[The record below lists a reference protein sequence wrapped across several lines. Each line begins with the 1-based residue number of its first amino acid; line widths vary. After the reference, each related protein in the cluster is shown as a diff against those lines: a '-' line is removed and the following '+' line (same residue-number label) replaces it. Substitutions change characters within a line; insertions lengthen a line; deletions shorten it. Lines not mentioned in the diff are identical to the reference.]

1 MELHETIFPSHR
13 KEVGFD
19 SYLYPV
25 VETASEEKIGDD
37 ELQPRSKARKDG
49 LSQGER
55 QEGRARDRNST
66 RICLC
71 GHGRWEHEKLDLG
84 DRGPCTQ
91 FSWFAKCKC
100 QEYVPSSGRD
110 VEQRVKRQFTTKA
123 ERMEDFPFAGAQ
135 VWNAVHKAFES
146 IGWKV
151 EAVDPATHTIRA
163 RAKPSLLAWSST
175 LLTEV
180 SSTDESNSKVSVSA
194 ETVQAHDLGRTRRRI
209 DIFFHELQDQL
220 QRTDVSKHR

>member
-49 LSQGER
+49 LSQGEQ

-66 RICLC
+66 WICLC

-100 QEYVPSSGRD
+100 QEYIPSSGRD

-146 IGWKV
+146 IG
-151 EAVDPATHTIRA
+151 
-163 RAKPSLLAWSST
+163 SLLAWSST